1 MISSYISIDSKK
13 STYRVKTQVMYDSIF
28 VTLRLAISLLIY
40 SFVSVYIYLY
50 LSIDLDIINHE
61 YVHVAVSSDSTR
73 QEIAL
78 QRS

>member
-40 SFVSVYIYLY
+40 SFVSVYIYIY
-50 LSIDLDIINHE
+50 L
-61 YVHVAVSSDSTR
+61 
-73 QEIAL
+73 
-78 QRS
+78 